1 MIRRRTAHGT
11 AGFTLIELAIV
22 LAIIALL
29 AGGILASQSMIRAAE
44 LRNITVE
51 SQRYIDAIGVF
62 RDKYASLPGDM
73 PDATAVWAAAA
84 ACPSVAASAAAGV
97 CNGDGN
103 AQIQSTATSS
113 NEIFGFWE
121 HLASAG
127 LIEGSYTG
135 APNSSTASA
144 NVASFGVNVPAS
156 KFGNAG
162 WSVFFLSTVAVS
174 NNIYYDGSY
183 GHVLFLGSNNSSEPP
198 APVLEPDEAL
208 NIDQKIDDGFPAI
221 GTVLSLESQGST
233 GASGCGNLNAS
244 PSTSLANSAYA
255 VINSGRNCSL
265 IFKTGY

>member
-1 MIRRRTAHGT
+1 MIRHRVAHGT

-29 AGGILASQSMIRAAE
+29 AGGILAGQSMIRGAE

-62 RDKYASLPGDM
+62 RDRYASLPGDM
-73 PDATAVWAAAA
+73 SNATSVWAAATT
-84 ACPSVAASAAAGV
+84 CPSVSSSAAAGV

-103 AQIQSTATSS
+103 AQIQSNATSS

-127 LIEGSYTG
+127 LITGSYTG
-135 APNSSTASA
+135 APNSATASA
-144 NVASFGVNVPAS
+144 NIALFGVNAPAS

-162 WSVFFLSTVAVS
+162 WSVFYLGPILVS
-174 NNIYYDGSY
+174 NTTYYDGSY
-183 GHVLFLGSNNSSEPP
+183 GHVLFFGSNNSSEPP
-198 APVLEPDEAL
+198 ERVLKPEEAL
-208 NIDQKIDDGFPAI
+208 NIDQKIDDGLPAI
-221 GTVLSLESQGST
+221 GTLLSLESQGST
-233 GASGCGNLNAS
+233 GTSGCGNLNAS
-244 PSTSLANSAYA
+244 DTVSLMNSAYA
-255 VINSGRNCSL
+255 AGNSGRNCSL

>member
-1 MIRRRTAHGT
+1 MIRHRVAHGT
-11 AGFTLIELAIV
+11 AGFTLIELAVV

-29 AGGILASQSMIRAAE
+29 AGGILAGQSMIRGAE

-73 PDATAVWAAAA
+73 SNATSVWAAATT
-84 ACPSVAASAAAGV
+84 CPSVMTSAAAGV

-103 AQIQSTATSS
+103 AQIQPNATSS

-121 HLASAG
+121 HLSNAG

-135 APNSSTASA
+135 APNSATATANSA
-144 NVASFGVNVPAS
+144 LFGVNTPAS
-156 KFGNAG
+156 NFGNAG
-162 WSVFFLSTVAVS
+162 WSVFYLATIPISRTD
-174 NNIYYDGSY
+174 YYDGSY
-183 GHVLFLGSNNSSEPP
+183 GHVLFFGSNNSSEPP
-198 APVLEPDEAL
+198 ERVLKPEEAL

-233 GASGCGNLNAS
+233 GALGCGNLGDSNS
-244 PSTSLANSAYA
+244 VSLANSAYA